1 MEYVGYFLAI
11 MVGTT
16 LGLIGGGGAI
26 LTVPILVYILAIN
39 PMLATTYSLFIVG
52 LSSLVG
58 LIKKS
63 KEKNVDYK
71 IAVIFGIPSIAV
83 VYLVRHL
90 LLPNIP
96 DILFSEKSYHFTK
109 SVALMTIFS
118 VVMITASLSMIF
130 AGSKIKKASNQETV
144 NNYFTIFN
152 QALLVGIIT
161 GLVGAGGGFLIIPAL
176 VVLIKMP
183 MKKAVGTS
191 FMIIAMNSIIGFAG
205 SLNTSLIIDW
215 QLLITFSIFSI
226 IGIYIG
232 TFLSKKISGE
242 KLKSMFGWFV
252 LLMGICIIIKEIL
265 LQ

>member
-1 MEYVGYFLAI
+1 
-11 MVGTT
+11 
-16 LGLIGGGGAI
+16 
-26 LTVPILVYILAIN
+26 
-39 PMLATTYSLFIVG
+39 
-52 LSSLVG
+52 
-58 LIKKS
+58 
-63 KEKNVDYK
+63 
-71 IAVIFGIPSIAV
+71 
-83 VYLVRHL
+83 
-90 LLPNIP
+90 
-96 DILFSEKSYHFTK
+96 
-109 SVALMTIFS
+109 MTIFS

-130 AGSKIKKASNQETV
+130 AGSKIKKTSNQETV